1 MADEKTFISQLN
13 SADTANDTDIMIIE
27 GEETKKISF
36 LSLFNAIKTKL
47 SLGAAAF
54 LGVANNDTTTSEG
67 YVADAR
73 IVKKHGDEID
83 ELADDVSEIKED
95 ISEMGKYYSSVPS
108 EDVIIASGK
117 ATSVVSITLPKG
129 NYIITALVR
138 FSANANGYRYI
149 NVSTTEGGTSNQ
161 ANASVVSGNTPA
173 QLNLSLCASFK
184 NETVMHLNAYQNSG
198 SSLTCATGGTF
209 IRAIKIN

>member
-54 LGVANNDTTTSEG
+54 LGVANNDTTTTEG

-73 IVKKHGDEID
+73 VLKTHRDKINALDNKALSLENKTA
-83 ELADDVSEIKED
+83 ELDNDLTSVLTNYVLPLKSDLNDVSELTANRS
-95 ISEMGKYYSSVPS
+95 ISFAYY
-108 EDVIIASGK
+108 
-117 ATSVVSITLPKG
+117 VVNAKNSP
-129 NYIITALVR
+129 
-138 FSANANGYRYI
+138 NANSYGIVMSYHT
-149 NVSTTEGGTSNQ
+149 SGTSYNQ
-161 ANASVVSGNTPA
+161 TVFDMNAG
-173 QLNLSLCASFK
+173 
-184 NETVMHLNAYQNSG
+184 
-198 SSLTCATGGTF
+198 
-209 IRAIKIN
+209 AIYVRRLDGAWKQI